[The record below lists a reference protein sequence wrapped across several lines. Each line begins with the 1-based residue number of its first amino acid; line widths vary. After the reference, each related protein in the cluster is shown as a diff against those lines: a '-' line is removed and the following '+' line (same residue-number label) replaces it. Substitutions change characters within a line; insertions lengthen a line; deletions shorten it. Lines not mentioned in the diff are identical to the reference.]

1 MTDST
6 MPSINQVV
14 SRYLFNSDAPAQAGD
29 TGACF
34 DPGEMPA

>member
-1 MTDST
+1 

-14 SRYLFNSDAPAQAGD
+14 SRYLPDSGAPPAQAGD